1 MKKFNKVLAIV
12 LTVLTLLASLPMT
25 VLADAW
31 LDVDATTEGSS
42 SKVTVTVDAGTLA
55 DILEKDGIS
64 SALISD
70 IKNGIAVDVN
80 ALKEAFSVSELLEI
94 VPRESLVEIF
104 NIEEIV
110 ESIGLDNLSK
120 YVNIPELLKD
130 VDTAKLADLI
140 KKVPDLE
147 KYVDVEAL
155 LVEKYITSALILK
168 HLKKA
173 ELFENL
179 NVETLKTELLKLS
192 IDELKQIVKVNA
204 VIKDELV
211 NLNNV
216 VDFPA
221 VKAKLETMTNE
232 QLLSYITNKETLSTN
247 VKNKLS
253 GLNASELKGY
263 ITDTT
268 KIETALS
275 GMTTAELKSY
285 IVNYDKLNEE
295 LGAEFKTMDTATLM
309 GFITDETV
317 LANNMNGKLEALA
330 SDNHLKEYITDVA
343 KVEDYLEAKYTPA
356 ELAEYVVG
364 TSFDVKALM
373 EDDKLTAKELLD
385 LDVVNVSLLVSK
397 DVVTAEELTEW
408 NVVNLQL
415 VVDKDVVTVDQLL
428 DWNVVNFTALVND
441 KLTAEDMLNCAN
453 LGLVVK
459 KGLVTPK
466 ELLDWDVA
474 NLGKLVDD
482 GIIVVN
488 MANVKTELNNVAPA
502 KLKDEKYADMD
513 KALDVLGVDKCAEMV
528 GGYGVAKNYIDIPN
542 LIKEIDVN
550 AIVTKIQADGKVLD
564 DYIDFNGLVKT
575 MSMKDLMSVIPMN
588 AVLAQFDNNE
598 LIEILQLIDVK
609 QYIKPVLTTVFDKV
623 MKNVDKLAINGYV
636 VAEES
641 ADKVLSLNAAN
652 LVKAMASI
660 MPSLEDIANMKDG
673 KIVSIHTQ
681 LVYTVDGTV
690 PAVQKTKDITFEL
703 VFEGDLTRLQNAAAK
718 LDALLKK
725 YINKFDISG
734 GVLTLDVTVPGQ
746 VTELYAK
753 VLDTEKIPAELKE
766 KLLRLETLDGGDVAG
781 FVEGLTFDEIITL
794 LDSVDPSALYNVILN
809 KEVVNAAVNKVSNK
823 LGYNL
828 SEITL
833 DDMLDAAANLPSM
846 ERISEIIENKTGRDI
861 LAYVETLAVK
871 VDSVKDRAEQISVIQ
886 KALDKVG
893 ARFNVDISSIS
904 AAEILDRAKDAPISE
919 TISNFVASKI
929 GVDVRAVLNSYTVD
943 ELYQK
948 AVNKAAEKE
957 DAFNKVKNYI
967 LTKADQLP
975 DRLMNA
981 DLSDLYQGDGVFG
994 GAKKVSF
1001 NAKELVVK
1009 AINKIA
1015 DKIGLDATKVTAI
1028 LDRVNGGNMT
1038 VGADIAIRFQN
1049 LHQITYMSRDGE
1061 TELFKAYLPTG
1072 ADLAV
1077 FKNNKDLTGY
1087 EFVAWTDKAGNEI
1100 AYMPDADTVV
1110 YADRNV
1116 IEVTF
1121 KDAEDN
1127 TLGVLMMP
1135 AGDTLGKYLD
1145 KLAQI
1150 EAKID
1155 MTGLTVVPELHADH
1169 LVAWYDANA
1178 RVFADTKLEKDITL
1192 VGTPVPNYFLKFESS
1207 IDYRVELKNGTEYAL
1222 TILGEIPADFV
1233 LDMDRAHLLAHAK
1246 GDANVKLTVANTEY
1260 TFLTFTDA
1268 TLAQLYNAKDV
1279 EAVKFHYTTA
1289 TAADTDFADGVY
1301 ASVAGATFYTFD
1313 ITLDGDKFSADFAE
1327 AIRIQVPYV
1336 AEANSLVRAIRV
1348 RTLKDGARECLT
1360 SDTVNVNGTDY
1371 VWFNATHFSD
1381 FVVAYESL
1389 LEVEITDGTDQ
1400 KEGTLVGGGDMYFPA
1415 GETIP
1420 LVFNVPGYKIASIKV
1435 EVPGEDP
1442 VEFTGDQIA
1451 TATLT
1456 MTEKGAKV
1464 TVTVELTEFHI
1475 YYYVNGVMDTNLT
1488 QTYTMDQINE
1498 FLKTNTDPKAYLRAF
1513 PTTVNAPAGYKDG
1526 YWAGFSAYGVA
1537 DMHLYAAWNA
1547 ITYKVQFVNAAN
1559 ETVASFDVT
1568 VDNWQSIVN
1577 EPAVPA
1583 KAGFIGT
1590 WAAYDLTK
1598 LATDAKDVNG
1608 VMTYTIAPKY
1618 DTKLSYAIAT
1628 DGNVTLGGVTDGKA
1642 EIGANVTLTVKEDV
1656 LEKYDP
1662 AFYEVEFKVVKVK
1675 GGDVTVT
1682 DNKFE
1687 MPESDVYVTVIFT
1700 PKKISYTVKGET
1712 FEVVYG
1718 ENGAYT
1724 IEVPF
1729 GKILTSVPADWQLV
1743 SYTTDANGA
1752 KTLNYEFK
1760 VDALNKA
1767 YDYEIDDTLTALFKI
1782 FNGKLF
1788 TGEGDPVSTQ
1798 KNVTFTEWSSTVAG
1812 SLAFAMFGVD
1822 RTESLLWLWILL
1834 GILLLIA
1841 IIAILYTLY
1850 ITGKIRKPLFLLRF
1864 VTWLVGL
1871 FFALCLAIAA
1881 LGLKIA
1887 KLFGKSDDPDD
1898 YGFEK
1903 DPDEALP
1910 EEETADAAAT
1920 EEATEETS
1928 NEAAEE
1934 TEVAAEETNQ
1944 LAETVVDAE
1953 ATEEVA
1959 PEAEATEA
1967 VEEAPVAEAEATE
1980 AVEEAPVAEAEVT
1993 EVVEEA
1999 PVAEAEA
2006 TEAVEE
2012 APVAEAEATE
2022 AVEEAPAAEAEATEA
2037 VEEAPA
2043 AEAEATEVVEE
2054 APVAEAEAT
2063 EAVEE
2068 APAAEAEATEE
2079 APAEDKT
2086 EETAAEKKP
2095 ETEKKSE
2102 GENK

>member
-232 QLLSYITNKETLSTN
+232 KLLSYITNKETLSTN

-253 GLNASELKGY
+253 GLNAADLKGY

-268 KIETALS
+268 KIENALS

-285 IVNYDKLNEE
+285 IVNYDKLNEG
-295 LGAEFKTMDTATLM
+295 LGAKFKTMDTATLM
-309 GFITDETV
+309 GYITDETV
-317 LANNMNGKLEALA
+317 LANNMNGKLAALA

-343 KVEDYLEAKYTPA
+343 KVEDYLKAKYTPA
-356 ELAEYVVG
+356 ELLEYVSG
-364 TSFDVKALM
+364 DSFDVKALM

-397 DVVTAEELTEW
+397 GIVTAEELTEW

-441 KLTAEDMLNCAN
+441 KIPAEDMLNCAD
-453 LGLVVK
+453 LGLVVEN
-459 KGLVTPK
+459 GLVTPK

-482 GIIVVN
+482 EIIVVN

-513 KALDVLGVDKCAEMV
+513 KALDVLGVDKCAAMV

-575 MSMKDLMSVIPMN
+575 MSMKDLMSVVPMN

-598 LIEILQLIDVK
+598 LLEILQLIDVK

-673 KIVSIHTQ
+673 KIVSIRTQ

-734 GVLTLDVTVPGQ
+734 GVLTLDVTVPGK

-794 LDSVDPSALYNVILN
+794 LDSVDPSALYNAILN
-809 KEVVNAAVNKVSNK
+809 KEVVNAAVNKISGK

-833 DDMLDAAANLPSM
+833 DDMLDVAANLPSM

-893 ARFNVDISSIS
+893 AKFNVDISSIS
-904 AAEILDRAKDAPISE
+904 AAEILDRAKDAPITE

-957 DAFNKVKNYI
+957 DTFNKVKDYI
-967 LTKADQLP
+967 LTKAALIP

-994 GAKKVSF
+994 GAKTVSF

-1028 LDRVNGGNMT
+1028 IDRVNGGSMT

-1049 LHQITYMSRDGE
+1049 LHQITYMSRGGE
-1061 TELFKAYLPTG
+1061 TELFKAFLPTG
-1072 ADLAV
+1072 ADLDV
-1077 FKNNKDLTGY
+1077 FKNNKELTGY
-1087 EFVAWTDKAGNEI
+1087 EFVAWTDKAGNEV

-1121 KDAEDN
+1121 KDAENN

-1135 AGDTLGKYLD
+1135 AGDTLGDYLD

-1155 MTGLTVVPELHADH
+1155 MTDLTVVPELHADH

-1207 IDYRVELKNGTEYAL
+1207 IDYRVELNGTEYAL

-1301 ASVAGATFYTFD
+1301 ASVAGAAFYTFD
-1313 ITLDGDKFSADFAE
+1313 ITLDGEKFSADFAE

-1348 RTLKDGARECLT
+1348 RTIKGGARECLT
-1360 SDTVNVNGTDY
+1360 SETVNVNGTDY

-1400 KEGTLVGGGDMYFPA
+1400 KEGTLVGAGDMYFPA

-1442 VEFTGDQIA
+1442 VEFTGDDIA
-1451 TATLT
+1451 TASMV

-1475 YYYVNGVMDTNLT
+1475 YYYVNGVMDKELT

-1513 PTTVNAPAGYKDG
+1513 PTTVSAPTGYKDG

-1568 VDNWQSIVN
+1568 VENWQDIVN

-1583 KAGFIGT
+1583 KAGYIGT

-1618 DTKLSYAIAT
+1618 DTKLSYSVAT

-1642 EIGANVTLTVKEDV
+1642 EIGATVTLTVKEDV
-1656 LEKYDP
+1656 LEKYDS
-1662 AFYEVEFKVVKVK
+1662 AFYDVEFKVVKVT

-1687 MPESDVYVTVIFT
+1687 MPESDVYVTVTFT

-1743 SYTTDANGA
+1743 SYTTDANGT

-1903 DPDEALP
+1903 DPDEELP
-1910 EEETADAAAT
+1910 EEETTDAAATEEVT

-1959 PEAEATEA
+1959 LEAEATEA
-1967 VEEAPVAEAEATE
+1967 VEEAPAAEAEATE
-1980 AVEEAPVAEAEVT
+1980 TVEEAPT
-1993 EVVEEA
+1993 
-1999 PVAEAEA
+1999 AEAEA

-2022 AVEEAPAAEAEATEA
+2022 AVEEAPT
-2037 VEEAPA
+2037 
-2043 AEAEATEVVEE
+2043 
-2054 APVAEAEAT
+2054 
-2063 EAVEE
+2063 
-2068 APAAEAEATEE
+2068 AEAEATEE

-2086 EETAAEKKP
+2086 EETADEKKP